1 MRALITGVAGQDGTL
16 LSSLL
21 VGRQWEVNGSK
32 LPNET
37 LGHDH
42 PLPSKQVVDLDVR
55 NSDAVSE
62 VISMLRPDV
71 IFHFAG
77 VTSVGFS
84 IQNPELTREVNVG
97 GTQNVLDSVS
107 ACGLVETL
115 IVHAASTEIFDKSSG
130 VISETSGLN
139 PKSPYAESKAEAFEL
154 CVEHRNSGL
163 RVTNAVLSNH
173 ESHLRT
179 DDFVTGKIAAGV
191 AKISKG
197 VESKIFLGNTDVEK
211 DWSAASDVVQGLLQ
225 IAEQRYVGDLILA
238 SGTSTNLQDVI
249 KEAFNHVGIVD
260 WQNYIETDQSLVR
273 TGEAKQI
280 RIDPSKAFE
289 VLGWKAT
296 TPMAVWISE
305 MVDYHL
311 SK

>member
-1 MRALITGVAGQDGTL
+1 
-16 LSSLL
+16 
-21 VGRQWEVNGSK
+21 
-32 LPNET
+32 
-37 LGHDH
+37 
-42 PLPSKQVVDLDVR
+42 
-55 NSDAVSE
+55 
-62 VISMLRPDV
+62 
-71 IFHFAG
+71 
-77 VTSVGFS
+77 
-84 IQNPELTREVNVG
+84 
-97 GTQNVLDSVS
+97 
-107 ACGLVETL
+107 
-115 IVHAASTEIFDKSSG
+115 
-130 VISETSGLN
+130 
-139 PKSPYAESKAEAFEL
+139 
-154 CVEHRNSGL
+154 
-163 RVTNAVLSNH
+163 
-173 ESHLRT
+173 
-179 DDFVTGKIAAGV
+179 
-191 AKISKG
+191 
-197 VESKIFLGNTDVEK
+197 
-211 DWSAASDVVQGLLQ
+211 LLQ